1 MELDDLRRQ
10 WQQPAE
16 TPGPPLEAGQLNTWL
31 ARGPGGLVARMRRNT
46 HWEQAFTALIM
57 GGAGVLWASSTQL
70 IYRFYAVVLLFLG
83 LGMFYYYYRV
93 LAVLGQMAAADGHVR
108 GHLQRLSAGLRQLLR
123 FNFRLTLFMGP
134 LALLSLLGY
143 AVGRE
148 LARPGGF
155 RSGRVLV
162 VSGVLLVLGALLQL
176 GVARLTRRYLHQL
189 YGRHLD
195 RLDANLREL
204 DEPGPGA

>member
-10 WQQPAE
+10 WQQPAP
-16 TPGPPLEAGQLNTWL
+16 PGPALDAGQLSSWL
-31 ARGPGGLVARMRRNT
+31 ARGSGGLVARMRRNT
-46 HWEQAFTALIM
+46 HWEQAFTALVM
-57 GGAGVLWASSTQL
+57 VGAAVLWASSTQL
-70 IYRFYAVVLLFLG
+70 IYRFYAVVLLGLG

-93 LAVLGQMAAADGHVR
+93 LAVLGQMAAADGHLR

-123 FNFRLTLFMGP
+123 FNFRLTLAMGP
-134 LALLSLLGY
+134 LALFSLLGY

-162 VSGVLLVLGALLQL
+162 VGGVLLALGALLQL
-176 GVARLTRRYLHQL
+176 AVAHLTRRYLHQL

-204 DEPGPGA
+204 DEPGLGA

>member
-10 WQQPAE
+10 WQQPAP
-16 TPGPPLEAGQLNTWL
+16 PGPALDTGQLSSWL
-31 ARGPGGLVARMRRNT
+31 ARGSGGLVARMRRNT
-46 HWEQAFTALIM
+46 HWEQACTALIM
-57 GGAGVLWASSTQL
+57 AGAAALWANSAQL
-70 IYRFYAVVLLFLG
+70 IYRFCAAVLLLLG

-93 LAVLGQMAAADGHVR
+93 LAVLGRMAAADGHVR
-108 GHLQRLSAGLRQLLR
+108 GHLQQLSAGLRQLLR
-123 FNFRLTLFMGP
+123 FNFCLTLSMGP
-134 LALLSLLGY
+134 LMLLSLLAY

-148 LARPGGF
+148 LARPGSF
-155 RSGRVLV
+155 RSMRVLV
-162 VSGVLLVLGALLQL
+162 VSGLALALGALLQL